1 MGEFTKYHK
10 QTLTSIMSTKNLK
23 NLKSEEQSI
32 KECIQGIE
40 VLGDLTSSLSEGR
53 FDETNSILVK
63 SIKQTTTALERQ
75 MKQIYERIRTP

>member
-1 MGEFTKYHK
+1 
-10 QTLTSIMSTKNLK
+10 MSTENLK
-23 NLKSEEQSI
+23 NLKTEEQNL

-40 VLGDLTSSLSEGR
+40 VLGDLKSSLSEGR

>member
-1 MGEFTKYHK
+1 M
-10 QTLTSIMSTKNLK
+10 SIENLK
-23 NLKSEEQSI
+23 NLKTEEQNL

>member
-1 MGEFTKYHK
+1 
-10 QTLTSIMSTKNLK
+10 MSTESLK
-23 NLKSEEQSI
+23 NLKTEEQNL

-63 SIKQTTTALERQ
+63 SIKQTSTELERQ

>member
-1 MGEFTKYHK
+1 M
-10 QTLTSIMSTKNLK
+10 SIKNLK
-23 NLKSEEQSI
+23 NLSEEENEF
-32 KECIQGIE
+32 KACIQGIE
-40 VLGDLTSSLSEGR
+40 VLRDLTSSLSEGR

>member
-1 MGEFTKYHK
+1 
-10 QTLTSIMSTKNLK
+10 MSTESLK
-23 NLKSEEQSI
+23 NLKTEEQSL

-40 VLGDLTSSLSEGR
+40 VLKDLTCSLSEGR

-63 SIKQTTTALERQ
+63 SIKQTSTELERQ

>member
-1 MGEFTKYHK
+1 
-10 QTLTSIMSTKNLK
+10 MSTKNLK

>member
-1 MGEFTKYHK
+1 M
-10 QTLTSIMSTKNLK
+10 SIKNLK
-23 NLKSEEQSI
+23 NLRTEEQNL
-32 KECIQGIE
+32 KACIQGIE

>member
-1 MGEFTKYHK
+1 
-10 QTLTSIMSTKNLK
+10 MSTENLK
-23 NLKSEEQSI
+23 NLKTEEQNL